1 MLFHFLPPLFTSL
14 LFSSPLC
21 TNLSLSLFTVN
32 SCPVQNYHQ
41 GYNTNRGFRIY
52 ECGDKNYL
60 SLDSKISALLHL
72 TTHPKDFEKPC
83 CGADKWTKEQ
93 IEEFRDYKK
102 SELWKIVHWNQR
114 RHLR

>member
-60 SLDSKISALLHL
+60 SLDSKSGIRVRV
-72 TTHPKDFEKPC
+72 FYR
-83 CGADKWTKEQ
+83 G
-93 IEEFRDYKK
+93 
-102 SELWKIVHWNQR
+102 VHQW
-114 RHLR
+114 